1 MSSAQNL
8 PNRTQILI
16 KDLPFQEK
24 YNLSHSQTDLMAY
37 LVNVIYW
44 AINIEGYFVITTSKI
59 MSDLPAMGQKTIE
72 ANLKVLKD
80 LGLIECKIVEVTPWK
95 GKPKLRGVK
104 LTQKGQEYNAKLVL
118 PSQDEEVKRLK
129 LEIKELKE
137 TIKNLTVSESEELP
151 TQEEPEQKPSTPTM
165 PPLQAIETFIG
176 DITKR
181 FGRSSQPICND
192 VPKWNKKTTFYI
204 NSYHKL
210 SVITA
215 QNEHKQ
221 LKNPL
226 EIQHFWQWL
235 FTHNN
240 RIGDIIDF
248 TRTPTL
254 KALEQRFLHQK
265 IKIGQHEQEVN
276 AILPSEEGVKIGV
289 KNEKGKVGFLMDGQT
304 KKEMIFSLK
313 RAQEV
318 LFELLVL

>member
-1 MSSAQNL
+1 MSAV

-44 AINIEGYFVITTSKI
+44 AINVEGYFVITTSKI

-80 LGLIECKIVEVTPWK
+80 LGLIECKIVEVTPWQ

-104 LTQKGQEYNAKLVL
+104 LTSKGEEYNAKLVL

-137 TIKNLTVSESEELP
+137 TIKNLTVSESE
-151 TQEEPEQKPSTPTM
+151 TSTPKEEKQTEPSVPTPTL
-165 PPLQAIETFIG
+165 PPLEAIETFIS
-176 DITKR
+176 DVTKR
-181 FGRSSQPICND
+181 FGRTAQPICNGF
-192 VPKWNKKTTFYI
+192 PKWNKETTFYI

-210 SVITA
+210 TVITA
-215 QNEHKQ
+215 QNEHRQ

-235 FTHNN
+235 FTHHN

-248 TRTPTL
+248 TKEPTI
-254 KALEQRFLHQK
+254 KALEQRFLKQT
-265 IKIGQHEQEVN
+265 IKIGEKNQEIYGMFPCQ
-276 AILPSEEGVKIGV
+276 AGVKVGV
-289 KNEKGKVGFLMDGQT
+289 KNEKGKVGFLMNSQT
-304 KKEMIFSLK
+304 QKEMIFSLK

-318 LFELLVL
+318 LLKIVT

>member
-24 YNLSHSQTDLMAY
+24 YHLSHSQTDLMAY
-37 LVNVIYW
+37 LVNVVYW
-44 AINIEGYFVITTSKI
+44 AINVEGYFVITTSKI

-80 LGLIECKIVEVTPWK
+80 LGLIECQIVEVTPWK

-104 LTQKGQEYNAKLVL
+104 LTSKGEEYNAKLVL

-137 TIKNLTVSESEELP
+137 TIKNLTVSESE
-151 TQEEPEQKPSTPTM
+151 TSTSQEEPKPKPSTPTM
-165 PPLQAIETFIG
+165 PPLEAIETFIC
-176 DITKR
+176 DVTQR
-181 FGRSSQPICND
+181 FGRSSHPICND
-192 VPKWNKKTTFYI
+192 VPKWNKETTFYI

-210 SVITA
+210 TVITA

-235 FTHNN
+235 FLHNN

-248 TRTPTL
+248 TKEPTL
-254 KALEQRFLHQK
+254 KALEERFLHQ
-265 IKIGQHEQEVN
+265 IVKIGENEQEVH
-276 AILPSEEGVKIGV
+276 AILPCKEGVKIKV
-289 KNEKGKVGFLMDGQT
+289 KNEKGKVGFLMNGQT
-304 KKEMIFSLK
+304 KKEMIFGFK
-313 RAQEV
+313 KCQEI
-318 LFELLVL
+318 LFDLLV

>member
-1 MSSAQNL
+1 MSAV

-24 YNLSHSQTDLMAY
+24 YHLSHSQTDLMAY

-44 AINIEGYFVITTSKI
+44 AINVEGYFVITTSKI

-104 LTQKGQEYNAKLVL
+104 LTTKGEEYNAKLVL

-137 TIKNLTVSESEELP
+137 TIKNLTVSESETSTP
-151 TQEEPEQKPSTPTM
+151 KEEPEPKPKPSTPTM
-165 PPLQAIETFIG
+165 PPLEAIETFIC
-176 DITKR
+176 DVTQR

-192 VPKWNKKTTFYI
+192 VPKWNKETTFYM

-210 SVITA
+210 TVITP
-215 QNEHKQ
+215 QKEHKQ

-235 FTHNN
+235 FTHHH

-248 TRTPTL
+248 TKEPTL
-254 KALEQRFLHQK
+254 KALEERFLHQK
-265 IKIGQHEQEVN
+265 IIIGEQEEKIN
-276 AILPSEEGVKIGV
+276 AFIPIKNGVKIKV
-289 KNEKGKVGFLMDGQT
+289 ENKKGKVRFIADSST
-304 KKEMIFSLK
+304 RKEMIFSLK

-318 LFELLVL
+318 LFKILL